1 MKRTQEKQ
9 NTRVTANDSAKIAEI
24 VRQVIARLEVSPEQK
39 SLKHKPV
46 PQTPSRPT
54 SAAVTEKVITSRTI
68 QDLNRLTAQIF
79 VSPTAIITPS
89 ARDDARS
96 RKIQIQRTVQLP
108 DGQQPDQQTIEIIDY
123 VQPERAQAVNQQLA
137 MRGITT
143 GAAKIVLTETP
154 AKEVHFQCSRNN
166 EVAVM
171 IGSFNDIQR
180 FSAEI
185 APTVWVLDMQ
195 RLTLS
200 AAVNAVTQI
209 IKTRRVE
216 R

>member
-1 MKRTQEKQ
+1 
-9 NTRVTANDSAKIAEI
+9 
-24 VRQVIARLEVSPEQK
+24 
-39 SLKHKPV
+39 
-46 PQTPSRPT
+46 
-54 SAAVTEKVITSRTI
+54 
-68 QDLNRLTAQIF
+68 
-79 VSPTAIITPS
+79 
-89 ARDDARS
+89 
-96 RKIQIQRTVQLP
+96 
-108 DGQQPDQQTIEIIDY
+108 
-123 VQPERAQAVNQQLA
+123 
-137 MRGITT
+137 
-143 GAAKIVLTETP
+143 
-154 AKEVHFQCSRNN
+154 
-166 EVAVM
+166 M

>member
-1 MKRTQEKQ
+1 M
-9 NTRVTANDSAKIAEI
+9 
-24 VRQVIARLEVSPEQK
+24 
-39 SLKHKPV
+39 
-46 PQTPSRPT
+46 
-54 SAAVTEKVITSRTI
+54 
-68 QDLNRLTAQIF
+68 
-79 VSPTAIITPS
+79 
-89 ARDDARS
+89 
-96 RKIQIQRTVQLP
+96 QLP

-123 VQPERAQAVNQQLA
+123 AQPERAQAVNQQLA
-137 MRGITT
+137 IRGITT